1 MKLEKSRSRKMRQI
15 LSFLLASAL
24 CSPTTEAYSQSSIPP
39 RLHTDSG
46 RMFVHLVGRSYDV
59 LLVNPAQAIEQ
70 LNLALKKDRSWEA
83 YAVRAAAQERLGNY
97 EDAIADYSRALE
109 SRLYDLNVIRTIYQA
124 RGRAY
129 ADVGKHELAIKDFT
143 EIVDNVMQIHGYYEE
158 ASPDEQTLVVNA
170 YLGRGQSYEAL
181 LQYRQAMKDY
191 EQAIQLSPNNDTA
204 NRFRANLHSKLSE
217 RQLLFEEEK

>member
-1 MKLEKSRSRKMRQI
+1 MEKLKNRKMRQI

-24 CSPTTEAYSQSSIPP
+24 GSPTTEAYSQSSIPP
-39 RLHTDSG
+39 RLHTDDG
-46 RMFVHLVGRSYDV
+46 RMFVHLVRRSNDV
-59 LLVNPAQAIEQ
+59 LLINPAQAIEQ
-70 LNLALKKDRSWEA
+70 IDLALEKDNSWEA

-109 SRLYDLNVIRTIYQA
+109 ASLYDLNVIRTIYQA

-143 EIVDNVMQIHGYYEE
+143 EIVDNVMQIYGCFEE
-158 ASPDEQTLVVNA
+158 ASPDEQTIVVNA
-170 YLGRGQSYEAL
+170 YLGRGQSNEAL
-181 LQYRQAMKDY
+181 LQYSQAMKDY

-204 NRFRANLHSKLSE
+204 NRFLNGVMGKGE
-217 RQLLFEEEK
+217 GGKEQ